1 MSATL
6 TPEQVSRLSLDERM
20 KLIELIWATM
30 VEEGEQVPTPEWHR
44 EVVRER
50 VREYRQNPAQGTD
63 AFEFLDKLGSGE

>member
-1 MSATL
+1 
-6 TPEQVSRLSLDERM
+6 M

-44 EVVRER
+44 EVVKER
-50 VREYRQNPAQGTD
+50 VRRYRQDPAQGTD